1 VRATTLL
8 NDVLDLPGVD
18 VRGVWL
24 ASPDRMVVQVALRRR
39 RLCCPVCGASVRA
52 RYDRRPVS
60 SRWRHLDV
68 GARRIEVH
76 AELRR
81 LCCPIHGVRTEA
93 VPFARPGAGFTGDFE
108 DLVAWLATKMD
119 KSAICR
125 YARIDWDSVG
135 RICERVVADGLDTG
149 RFDGLVAIG
158 VDEVSWRKNHHYLT
172 LVCDHAAGK
181 VIWGQPGRH
190 AKTLDAFFAELGTER
205 AGALEAVSSDMGP
218 AFLNSIKAKAPDA
231 TRCID
236 PFHVV
241 KLATDALNK
250 VRRATWQ
257 QMRTL
262 DPAKAKTF
270 KGARWALLKNPTDL
284 NNEQQATL
292 RRLKRHGGELWR
304 AYRLKE
310 SLRAVFAGD
319 LNLDEVTHL
328 LDRWTSQAQRCRLA
342 PFVTAAKTVRKH
354 RDGILAAIR
363 LGINNGRA
371 EGINNVVR
379 LIVRRAFGF
388 HSPQAALALVML
400 ARGPITLLLPHER
413 GP

>member
-1 VRATTLL
+1 
-8 NDVLDLPGVD
+8 VLDLPGLD
-18 VRGVWL
+18 MRGVAL
-24 ASPDRMVVQVALRRR
+24 PSPDRMVVQVALRRR

-125 YARIDWDSVG
+125 YARIDWDTVG
-135 RICERVVADGLDTG
+135 RICERVVAAGLDTD

-181 VIWGQPGRH
+181 VIWGQPGRD

-205 AGALEAVSSDMGP
+205 AAALEAVSSDMGP
-218 AFLNSIKAKAPDA
+218 AFLNSIKAKAPEA

-250 VRRATWQ
+250 VRRAVWQ

-270 KGARWALLKNPTDL
+270 KGARWALLKNPQDL

-292 RRLKRHGGELWR
+292 RRLKRRGGELWR
-304 AYRLKE
+304 GYRL
-310 SLRAVFAGD
+310 
-319 LNLDEVTHL
+319 N
-328 LDRWTSQAQRCRLA
+328 
-342 PFVTAAKTVRKH
+342 
-354 RDGILAAIR
+354 
-363 LGINNGRA
+363 
-371 EGINNVVR
+371 
-379 LIVRRAFGF
+379 
-388 HSPQAALALVML
+388 
-400 ARGPITLLLPHER
+400 
-413 GP
+413 

>member
-1 VRATTLL
+1 LG
-8 NDVLDLPGVD
+8 LPGIH
-18 VRGVWL
+18 VRGVSVS
-24 ASPDRMVVQVALRRR
+24 SPDRVVVEVTLRRR
-39 RLCCPVCGASVRA
+39 RLECPVCGWSSSA
-52 RYDRRPVS
+52 RYDRRPVA
-60 SRWRHLDV
+60 SRWRHLDF
-68 GARRIEVH
+68 GSRRVEVR

-81 LCCPIHGVRTEA
+81 LCCPRHGVRTEA

-119 KSAICR
+119 KSAVCR
-125 YARIDWDSVG
+125 YARIDWDTVG
-135 RICERVVADGLDTG
+135 RICERVVADGLDPS

-158 VDEVSWRKNHHYLT
+158 VDEVSWRKNHRYLT
-172 LVCDHAAGK
+172 LVCDHACRK
-181 VIWGQPGRH
+181 VIWGQPGRD
-190 AKTLDAFFAELGTER
+190 AETLDEFFAELGTDR

-218 AFLNSIKAKAPDA
+218 AFLKSIKAKAPNA

-241 KLATDALNK
+241 KLATEALNT

-257 QMRTL
+257 DMRKV
-262 DPAKAKTF
+262 DPVRAKTF
-270 KGARWALLKNPTDL
+270 KGARWALLKNPADL
-284 NNEQQATL
+284 NDEQQATL
-292 RRLKRHGGELWR
+292 RRLKRRGGELWR
-304 AYRLKE
+304 GYRLKE
-310 SLRAVFAGD
+310 SLRAIFAGD
-319 LNLDEVTHL
+319 LSLDEVTHL
-328 LDRWTSQAQRCRLA
+328 LDRWISQAQRSRLA
-342 PFVTAAKTVRKH
+342 PFVTAAKTVRRH

-371 EGINNVVR
+371 EGLNNVVR

-400 ARGPITLLLPHER
+400 ACGPITLLLPHER